1 MAMDSIWLAL
11 VFIGLVVL
19 GGAAIV
25 VRKLKLA
32 SVLFTVHSVYLG
44 TVLFMITGDPEGIY
58 MHYLIAAMFLWSFL
72 WAINRTNS
80 YEEPPVFGLKT
91 SSIAIVLIMMVSNF
105 FYGWDALQSGYVSL
119 IAMGIYG
126 MVARRDIIKIAIGF
140 NLIENGVHLFAIHL
154 VTFGPQTPYIAL
166 VLDSA
171 TILLNLLVVW
181 IIVGIYGEYKS
192 LNSWKIA
199 RLRW

>member
-1 MAMDSIWLAL
+1 MDSFWMSL
-11 VFIGLVVL
+11 VFTGLVVL

-25 VRKLKLA
+25 ARRLKLA
-32 SVLFTVHSVYLG
+32 CVLFVIHSIYLG
-44 TVLFMITGDPEGIY
+44 TVLFMVTGDPEGIY
-58 MHYLIAAMFLWSFL
+58 MHYLIAVMFLWPFF
-72 WAINRTNS
+72 WTINRTSS
-80 YEEPPVFGLKT
+80 YEEPPVLGT
-91 SSIAIVLIMMVSNF
+91 IASSIVIVLIMVASNLF
-105 FYGWDALQSGYVSL
+105 FSWDALQSGYVSM

-154 VTFGPQTPYIAL
+154 VTFGPQTTYIAL

-171 TILLNLLVVW
+171 TILLNLLVAW
-181 IIVGIYGEYKS
+181 IIVGIYQEYKS
-192 LNSWKIA
+192 LNSWKMA

>member
-1 MAMDSIWLAL
+1 MDSIWLTL
-11 VFIGLVVL
+11 VFTGLVVL

-25 VRKLKLA
+25 VSRLKLA
-32 SVLFTVHSVYLG
+32 SVLFTIHSAYLG
-44 TVLFMITGDPEGIY
+44 TVLFIVTGDPEGIY
-58 MHYLIAAMFLWSFL
+58 MHYLIAAMFLWPFL
-72 WAINRTNS
+72 WVINRTSN
-80 YEEPPVFGLKT
+80 YEEPPVLGAKA
-91 SSIAIVLIMMVSNF
+91 SSIIIVLIMTVSNL
-105 FYGWDALQSGYVSL
+105 FYNWDPLQSGYVSM

-140 NLIENGVHLFAIHL
+140 NLIENGVHLFTIHL

-171 TILLNLLVVW
+171 TILLNLLVAWV
-181 IIVGIYGEYKS
+181 IVGIYEEYKS